1 MGFSDICKLFA
12 RKMHFFL
19 HYSPNIVL
27 KSDFLHIIQQKKCIF
42 SGDRTASASGE
53 IGSGLRHFSH
63 PDIRSSA
70 QKGYICEV
78 SDVNPELPQI
88 SFENNSII

>member
-42 SGDRTASASGE
+42 RETELLLPREKSEA
-53 IGSGLRHFSH
+53 GSGTSHTPISALRLK
-63 PDIRSSA
+63 
-70 QKGYICEV
+70 KGI
-78 SDVNPELPQI
+78 
-88 SFENNSII
+88 FARHRT